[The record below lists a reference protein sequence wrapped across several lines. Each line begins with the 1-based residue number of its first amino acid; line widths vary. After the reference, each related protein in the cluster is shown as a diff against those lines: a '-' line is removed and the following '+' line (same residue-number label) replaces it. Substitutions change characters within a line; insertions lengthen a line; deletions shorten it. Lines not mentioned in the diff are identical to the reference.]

1 MEVLQ
6 EDNETVGVV
15 QGGLEEETG
24 VVIVQKVVKDCCWKR
39 GCVDV
44 AEWAGV
50 VSMAVVAH
58 RLSQELEAFHSVYA
72 KVQRTVP

>member
-6 EDNETVGVV
+6 EDHEAVGVG

-24 VVIVQKVVKDCCWKR
+24 VIVQKVVKDCCWKR
-39 GCVDV
+39 GCV

-50 VSMAVVAH
+50 LSMAVVAH
-58 RLSQELEAFHSVYA
+58 CSAQELEAFHSFYA

>member
-39 GCVDV
+39 GCV

-58 RLSQELEAFHSVYA
+58 RSALELEAFHNFYD